1 MNENTK
7 KNEYDKK
14 DKKVK
19 KNKEDKKDK
28 KGQEDK
34 KDKKGQEEQEE
45 QEEEEEEQSD
55 LVKYFYKMIK
65 HILSFLQN
73 LKDINIANFVNDV
86 NFDDPLIQTIRINYI
101 FYITTLVCLAVISY
115 YSGTNFLWS
124 VITLIVVSFLGY
136 ITHYI
141 SHSVNVTKFYDSL
154 NNDNYFTNNKIAHYF
169 IKFICKCADFHDE
182 IHHDTSINKKVHNVI
197 FEFIFNFYTQAGA
210 FLIIMYFVKKLNYY
224 SVILWGLIYPTIHL
238 INYDIIKCQVHM
250 KHHLDKHTNY
260 GIDIWDIMFNT
271 KYQGDNTDIENINH
285 YSINV
290 VIISAILVYV
300 MNNKYFNIITEIV

>member
-1 MNENTK
+1 MENTK
-7 KNEYDKK
+7 KEKKDKK
-14 DKKVK
+14 DKMENTKKDKKEKRVK
-19 KNKEDKKDK
+19 KNKEKEDK
-28 KGQEDK
+28 KGEK
-34 KDKKGQEEQEE
+34 
-45 QEEEEEEQSD
+45 QSD
-55 LVKYFYKMIK
+55 LVKYFYKMVK

-73 LKDINIANFVNDV
+73 LKDINIVNFVNDV
-86 NFDDPLIQTIRINYI
+86 NFEDPLIQTIRINYI

-115 YSGTNFLWS
+115 YSGDNFIWS

-154 NNDNYFTNNKIAHYF
+154 NNDNYFTNNKMVHYF

-210 FLIIMYFVKKLNYY
+210 FLLIMYFVKKLNYY

-250 KHHLDKHTNY
+250 NHHLDKHTNY

-300 MNNKYFNIITEIV
+300 INNKYFSIII

>member
-7 KNEYDKK
+7 KDENDKKKDKK
-14 DKKVK
+14 DKKDEK
-19 KNKEDKKDK
+19 KEDN
-28 KGQEDK
+28 
-34 KDKKGQEEQEE
+34 
-45 QEEEEEEQSD
+45 QSE

-65 HILSFLQN
+65 HILTFLQN
-73 LKDINIANFVNDV
+73 LKDVNIANFVI

-290 VIISAILVYV
+290 IIISAILVYV
-300 MNNKYFNIITEIV
+300 MNNKYFNIIAENV

>member
-1 MNENTK
+1 MESIKKVKTK
-7 KNEYDKK
+7 KKDKK
-14 DKKVK
+14 DKIGK
-19 KNKEDKKDK
+19 KNDEEEKDDEEEKQEKQEKKEDSLGDN
-28 KGQEDK
+28 DI
-34 KDKKGQEEQEE
+34 
-45 QEEEEEEQSD
+45 
-55 LVKYFYKMIK
+55 VKYFYKMIK

-73 LKDINIANFVNDV
+73 LKDVNIVNFVNGI
-86 NFDDPLIQTIRINYI
+86 NFEDPLIQTIKINYI
-101 FYITTLVCLAVISY
+101 FYITTLICLAVICY
-115 YSGTNFLWS
+115 YSGGNFIWS
-124 VITLIVVSFLGY
+124 IVTFIVVSFLGY

-154 NNDNYFTNNKIAHYF
+154 NNDNYFTNNKIVHYF
-169 IKFICKCADFHDE
+169 IKLMCKCADFHDE
-182 IHHDTSINKKVHNVI
+182 IHHNTSINKKVHNVI

-210 FLIIMYFVKKLNYY
+210 FLAIMYFVKKLNYY

-290 VIISAILVYV
+290 IVISAILVYV
-300 MNNKYFNIITEIV
+300 INNKYFNIITEIV